1 MSVSVST
8 SGTPLRKISK
18 VVAPR
23 DTKLV
28 FVRESVRVLE
38 YCYGRVVETFSLSRW
53 QNMFWGRRK
62 PELQLARVVSRF
74 KRIRRK
80 RFKVLGVVA
89 LVVVGLF
96 DYFAWRHLVYGELSF
111 GLWVGFGLPAM
122 LSIPVTFFGFIAA
135 LVLFLS

>member
-1 MSVSVST
+1 MGRT
-8 SGTPLRKISK
+8 RSGR
-18 VVAPR
+18 
-23 DTKLV
+23 
-28 FVRESVRVLE
+28 
-38 YCYGRVVETFSLSRW
+38 
-53 QNMFWGRRK
+53 RRK

-96 DYFAWRHLVYGELSF
+96 DYLAWRHLAYGELSF

-122 LSIPVTFFGFIAA
+122 LSIPVTFFGLIAA
-135 LVLFLS
+135 LVLLLS

>member
-1 MSVSVST
+1 MGIT
-8 SGTPLRKISK
+8 RSGR
-18 VVAPR
+18 
-23 DTKLV
+23 
-28 FVRESVRVLE
+28 
-38 YCYGRVVETFSLSRW
+38 
-53 QNMFWGRRK
+53 RRK

-111 GLWVGFGLPAM
+111 GLWVGFGM
-122 LSIPVTFFGFIAA
+122 LALLSLPVTFLGLIAGA
-135 LVLFLS
+135 VLLMS